1 MTMFLGELSGGELW
15 TVSRARAGF
24 RAGEVSMKEL
34 LGELGVLKG
43 LSSSAIAVERRRA
56 VL

>member
-1 MTMFLGELSGGELW
+1 MTMFLAEYSGGELW
-15 TVSRARAGF
+15 TVSRARASF
-24 RAGEVSMKEL
+24 RSGEVSVKEL

-43 LSSSAIAVERRRA
+43 LSSSTIAIERRQA